1 VSSKAKMVDIKPY
14 EAPITKV
21 FKSLQVTNDFGGF
34 DISAVNDSGSNIA
47 IIVLTKNDLGE
58 YTKNDDMSIY
68 TSQDSILSKERGLDT
83 TSFTVG
89 LYVMDHWGNVTD
101 TSYKLISPLFDEQL
115 DPSRFSEYTLPGDA
129 LENPNTL
136 GISGLWDG
144 GLEWPDVSFT
154 WADPNQPANVKG
166 EPHMI
171 TFNLGVKARLSRIW
185 IRPYPESGQR
195 FYFFTAMKRF
205 QIYGSTKPSL
215 NGALDTSWYLLGTY
229 TVTKP
234 SGLPY
239 GVHNQ
244 EDVEH
249 AEAGYTFDFPIGA
262 PKVQYLRI
270 RCLEN
275 FGGGRQQ
282 SISELQVYGDPR

>member
-1 VSSKAKMVDIKPY
+1 
-14 EAPITKV
+14 
-21 FKSLQVTNDFGGF
+21 
-34 DISAVNDSGSNIA
+34 
-47 IIVLTKNDLGE
+47 
-58 YTKNDDMSIY
+58 
-68 TSQDSILSKERGLDT
+68 
-83 TSFTVG
+83 
-89 LYVMDHWGNVTD
+89 
-101 TSYKLISPLFDEQL
+101 
-115 DPSRFSEYTLPGDA
+115 
-129 LENPNTL
+129 
-136 GISGLWDG
+136 
-144 GLEWPDVSFT
+144 
-154 WADPNQPANVKG
+154 
-166 EPHMI
+166 
-171 TFNLGVKARLSRIW
+171 
-185 IRPYPESGQR
+185 
-195 FYFFTAMKRF
+195 MKRF